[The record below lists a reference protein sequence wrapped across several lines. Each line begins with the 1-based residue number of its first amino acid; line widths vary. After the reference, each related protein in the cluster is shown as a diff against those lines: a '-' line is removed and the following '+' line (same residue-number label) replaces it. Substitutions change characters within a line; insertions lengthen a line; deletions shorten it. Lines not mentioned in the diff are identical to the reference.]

1 MRCGTLTSAKVH
13 ARLHM
18 IAPDGLEVYL
28 DVHLGRKGW
37 IRRREGTGHKKG

>member
-1 MRCGTLTSAKVH
+1 
-13 ARLHM
+13 M
-18 IAPDGLEVYL
+18 IAPDGLEVYEVYL